1 MLIVCVRSFT
11 IFFNGIPLTLIDIY
25 NIYYKY
31 ILTVMEIAVDAG
43 VSLTMVSR
51 VKGEITGR
59 IKVKHGLSGRH
70 IIELCPFNLLICTK
84 APENK

>member
-1 MLIVCVRSFT
+1 
-11 IFFNGIPLTLIDIY
+11 
-25 NIYYKY
+25 
-31 ILTVMEIAVDAG
+31 MEIAVDAG

-70 IIELCPFNLLICTK
+70 IIE
-84 APENK
+84 